1 MSRRRGARP
10 WVEAGVFAAIA
21 ALILVDSGGYPKALP
36 GGGPGPAFFPRLL
49 GVMLLGCAAAL
60 VLRPLRE
67 AAGRKTDPKTT
78 RRRTGRAL
86 LGMLWV
92 AAFLAG
98 APFIPRLVALPL
110 LVGGLMALA
119 GERSPLLLA
128 AVPLV
133 FTALVEVGFVTLL
146 GVPLP

>member
-1 MSRRRGARP
+1 
-10 WVEAGVFAAIA
+10 
-21 ALILVDSGGYPKALP
+21 
-36 GGGPGPAFFPRLL
+36 
-49 GVMLLGCAAAL
+49 
-60 VLRPLRE
+60 
-67 AAGRKTDPKTT
+67 
-78 RRRTGRAL
+78 
-86 LGMLWV
+86 MLWV

-110 LVGGLMALA
+110 LGGGLMALA